1 MWGYSLGFPHP
12 TKGPKMAK
20 LLTTLAAL
28 LLALTPAPAE
38 AKNPGC
44 PQYEKALAK
53 YLPKNTVAAFS
64 QIAYRE
70 SRCNPKSVSAVRRST
85 GYPDIGLLQV
95 SGAWR
100 SVTYAVCRLR
110 PNQSHIV
117 ALTRLDCH
125 LRVAR
130 YLYDNGGLGH
140 WRATSGK

>member
-1 MWGYSLGFPHP
+1 
-12 TKGPKMAK
+12 MAK

-28 LLALTPAPAE
+28 LLVLIPAPAH

-70 SRCNPKSVSAVRRST
+70 SRCNPKSISAVRRST
-85 GYPDIGLLQV
+85 GYPDVGLLQIQG
-95 SGAWR
+95 SWR
-100 SVTYAVCRLR
+100 TVTIAICK
-110 PNQSHIV
+110 PKGSHIK
-117 ALTRLDCH
+117 ALTSVDCN

-130 YLYDNGGLGH
+130 YLFDNGGMGH